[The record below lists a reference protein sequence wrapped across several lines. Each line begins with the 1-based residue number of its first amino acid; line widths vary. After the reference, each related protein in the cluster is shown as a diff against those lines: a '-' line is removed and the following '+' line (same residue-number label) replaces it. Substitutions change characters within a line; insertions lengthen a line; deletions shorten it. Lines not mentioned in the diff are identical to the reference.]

1 MRYIMYFFV
10 LFALLAFLQ
19 PAQAVQ
25 EKQDTTLRIAASTL
39 SRLGDNLIVSMQID
53 VTRKVPSNQS
63 VILIPS
69 LQDSIGNF
77 IRFPEIHING
87 RKQQIIYQR
96 ENAGQE
102 GKHEVLRRKN
112 GTLQTIR
119 YLRSVP
125 FSPWMNHSG
134 LSLIEEACGC
144 GITWNNDSTFVT
156 LLDIPTEIQPRLA
169 FFTPTV
175 EVLKQREESGSAYL
189 DFPVNEA
196 VIYDDYRNNAA
207 ELKKIMQSINLIRND
222 TNVYISKIHIHGY
235 ASPEGPYEI
244 NNRLARERTRAL
256 KEYVGNQSAFGD
268 TLFTTQYT
276 AEDWGGL
283 LNMLTDTLFDQQKE
297 LLHIANS
304 AISPELKE
312 QMMRKQHP
320 QFFDYMLKN
329 WFPALRHSDYTIH
342 YIVRPF
348 TLEQAKE
355 VLQTQPRN
363 LSIEE
368 MFRLSQTYPV
378 GSAAYNEVFLTAVR
392 LNPDH
397 PVANLNAACI
407 MLMKKE
413 IAQAE
418 SYLTKAMECPEKALA
433 VGVLHLLKGEYDT
446 AVTKLREAEAAGLEQ
461 ATDNLRFMDMFY
473 KLN

>member
-1 MRYIMYFFV
+1 MRHLLFIV
-10 LFALLAFLQ
+10 LLFLFAFLQ
-19 PAQAVQ
+19 PAQAVV
-25 EKQDTTLRIAASTL
+25 EKQDTTICVTASDL

-53 VTRKVPSNQS
+53 VTRKIPSNQS
-63 VILIPS
+63 VILIPY
-69 LQDSIGNF
+69 LQDSSGNF

-87 RKQQIIYQR
+87 RKQQIVFQR

-102 GKHEVLRRKN
+102 GKQEVLRRKN
-112 GTLQTIR
+112 GTLQTVR

-156 LLDIPTEIQPRLA
+156 QLDIPTEIQPRLA
-169 FFTPTV
+169 FFAPMMEAV
-175 EVLKQREESGSAYL
+175 KQREESGSAYL
-189 DFPVNEA
+189 DFPVSEVA
-196 VIYDDYRNNAA
+196 IYDDYRDNAA
-207 ELKKIMQSINLIRND
+207 ELKKIMHSIDLIRND
-222 TNVYISKIHIHGY
+222 TNVYISKINIHGY
-235 ASPEGPYEI
+235 ASPEGPYA
-244 NNRLARERTRAL
+244 NNTCLASERTRSL
-256 KEYVGNQSAFGD
+256 KEYVCTRSAFSD
-268 TLFTTQYT
+268 ILFATQYT
-276 AEDWGGL
+276 SEDWDGL
-283 LNMLTDTLFDQQKE
+283 LKMLTDTIFDQQKE
-297 LLHIANS
+297 LLRIANS
-304 AISPELKE
+304 KISPDQKE
-312 QMMRKQHP
+312 QKMRKQHP

-355 VLQTQPRN
+355 VFQTQPRN

-368 MFRLSQTYPV
+368 MFRIAQTYPV

>member
-1 MRYIMYFFV
+1 MRDLLYIFV
-10 LFALLAFLQ
+10 LFASFVFLQ

-25 EKQDTTLRIAASTL
+25 EKQDTTLRIVASNL
-39 SRLGDNLIVSMQID
+39 SRLGDNLIVSMQIE
-53 VTRKVPSNQS
+53 VTRKVPANQS
-63 VILIPS
+63 VVLIPY
-69 LQDSIGNF
+69 LQDSVGNM

-87 RKQQIIYQR
+87 RKQQIVYQR
-96 ENAGQE
+96 ENARQE
-102 GKHEVLRRKN
+102 SQHEVLRRKN
-112 GTLQTIR
+112 GTQQTIR

-125 FSPWMNHSG
+125 FSPWMNHSA
-134 LSLIEEACGC
+134 LSLIEEECGC

-156 LLDIPTEIQPRLA
+156 VLDIPTEIEPRLA

-175 EVLKQREESGSAYL
+175 EAVKQREESGSAYL
-189 DFPVNEA
+189 DFPVNEV
-196 VIYDDYRNNAA
+196 VIYDDYRGNAA
-207 ELKKIMQSINLIRND
+207 ELKKIMQSIELIRSD
-222 TNVYISKIHIHGY
+222 TNVYISSINIHGY
-235 ASPEGPYEI
+235 ASPEGSYEL
-244 NNRLARERTRAL
+244 NNRLASERTHAL
-256 KEYVGNQSAFGD
+256 KEYVGRQSAFSD

-276 AEDWGGL
+276 AEDWSGL
-283 LNMLTDTLFDQQKE
+283 LKLLTDTLFDQQKE

-304 AISPELKE
+304 TLSPDQKE
-312 QMMRKQHP
+312 QKMRKQYP

-355 VLQTQPRN
+355 VFQTQPRN

-378 GSAAYNEVFLTAVR
+378 GSEEYNEVFLTAVR
-392 LNPDH
+392 LNPTH

-413 IAQAE
+413 TAQAE
-418 SYLTKAMECPEKALA
+418 SYLTKAMDCPEKTLA
-433 VGVLHLLKGEYDT
+433 VGVLLLLKGEYNA
-446 AVTKLREAEAAGLEQ
+446 AVTKLREAEAAGLNQ
-461 ATDNLRFMDMFY
+461 ATDNLNFIDMFY